1 MNNYIVISSIIS
13 TIFGVLKYALTYKEN
28 PKPDI
33 KESIMIFVCS
43 IAGLYIYDNFI
54 GVVVKPKLSEIF
66 TDQPSF

>member
-1 MNNYIVISSIIS
+1 MHNYVVVSSIIS
-13 TIFGVLKYALTYKEN
+13 AIFSILKYSLNYKEN

-33 KESIMIFVCS
+33 KDSVMIFVCS
-43 IAGLYIYDNFI
+43 IAGLYIYDNYI